1 MFHVQ
6 GRLPDRYSF
15 LVRMH
20 FGHINL
26 CVIGV
31 FNVHTDRSML
41 VGLQD
46 LVHGKQCNGGILGSK
61 TYIQVKVKPYCTLKE
76 NY

>member
-15 LVRMH
+15 LVIMH

-46 LVHGKQCNGGILGSK
+46 LVHGK
-61 TYIQVKVKPYCTLKE
+61 
-76 NY
+76 